1 MRGKVLKGATQIVN
15 YLLPQWVHEGDV
27 VIDATCGNGNDTLT
41 LANLVGTNGKV
52 YGFDIQELAIASTE
66 KKLIKN
72 EVFDRASLICDSHAL
87 MKEHV
92 KEEVDFIIFNLGYLP
107 RADKTITTLVDST
120 LKAIEAGLDLLKLHG
135 IMVVVI
141 YPGHEEGYQEKN
153 AVLEYVQ
160 NLEQQ
165 HVDVMKIDFINQKN
179 NPPIVIALEKKYMQT

>member
-41 LANLVGTNGKV
+41 LAHLIGTNGKV

-72 EVFDRASLICDSHAL
+72 EVVERASLICDSHAL

-141 YPGHEEGYQEKN
+141 YPGHEEGYEEKN
-153 AVLEYVQ
+153 VILEYVQ
-160 NLEQQ
+160 NLDQQ
-165 HVDVMKIDFINQKN
+165 RIDVMKIDFVNQKN
-179 NPPIVIALEKKYMQT
+179 NPPIVIALEKKYKQT

>member
-1 MRGKVLKGATQIVN
+1 M
-15 YLLPQWVHEGDV
+15 
-27 VIDATCGNGNDTLT
+27 
-41 LANLVGTNGKV
+41 
-52 YGFDIQELAIASTE
+52 AIASTE

-141 YPGHEEGYQEKN
+141 YPGHEEGYQEKKCSSGVCSEFRTTACRCN
-153 AVLEYVQ
+153 EDRFYQ
-160 NLEQQ
+160 SKE
-165 HVDVMKIDFINQKN
+165 
-179 NPPIVIALEKKYMQT
+179 

>member
-41 LANLVGTNGKV
+41 LAHLIGTNGKV

-72 EVFDRASLICDSHAL
+72 EVVERASLICDSHAL

-141 YPGHEEGYQEKN
+141 YPGHEEGYEEKN

-160 NLEQQ
+160 NLDQQ
-165 HVDVMKIDFINQKN
+165 RIDVMKIDFVNQKN
-179 NPPIVIALEKKYMQT
+179 NPPIVIALEKKYKQT

>member
-41 LANLVGTNGKV
+41 LAHLIGTNGKV

-72 EVFDRASLICDSHAL
+72 EVVERASLICDSHAL

-141 YPGHEEGYQEKN
+141 YPGHEEGYEEKN
-153 AVLEYVQ
+153 AILEYVQ
-160 NLEQQ
+160 NLDQQ
-165 HVDVMKIDFINQKN
+165 RIDVMKIDFVNQKN
-179 NPPIVIALEKKYMQT
+179 NPPIVIALEKKYKQT